1 MSAGATRTGAP
12 SPTLPSLASGEGS
25 GRRSG
30 GANQWLTAVLVAL
43 ATFMEILDTTIA
55 NVALRYIAGGLGVS
69 VDEASWVV
77 TTYLVANAIILTAS
91 AFLAK
96 TIGRKRFFLIC
107 LALFTA
113 SSVLCGI
120 AWTLQTLLLFR
131 IMQGLAGGGMV
142 PVASSILVDAFPP
155 EKRGQAFALF
165 GVAVA
170 VAPVVGPTLGGW
182 LSDNVSWHWAFLIN
196 GPVGVV
202 TLALIALVV
211 RDSEAAVE
219 ERRKWRQQKAGFD
232 VVGFVLVATFLGALE
247 IMLDRGLEDDW
258 FGSSFIT
265 TVAIVCAL
273 AFLLMI
279 PWEATRR
286 NPTIDVRMVATRQ
299 FGACFLVMLATGALL
314 LATTQFLPELVQE
327 DFGYNATM
335 AGVMVSPGGVVAM
348 VMMFVAGRMV
358 GKIQPKY
365 LIAAGAVVIAVSMYA
380 LTNVYGDLGFWF
392 MARSRMLFAAGIP
405 FMFIPIT
412 AASYDGISPDK
423 TGQASALINMARN
436 TGGSIG
442 ISLINN
448 VLWRREQFHR
458 NMLVDQALPSSVQYQ
473 DTLHH
478 MTNYFVGQG
487 NPLIEAQQQA
497 IAWVGQQVQ
506 LQASFFAYM
515 DAFWVLTLLALAA
528 VPLALSLRN
537 VKPGGGAP
545 AGH

>member
-1 MSAGATRTGAP
+1 MSASTTQTSAPAATGGTGAN
-12 SPTLPSLASGEGS
+12 
-25 GRRSG
+25 R
-30 GANQWLTAVLVAL
+30 WLIAVLVAL

-69 VDEASWVV
+69 EDEASWVV

-96 TIGRKRFFLIC
+96 TIGRKAFFLIC
-107 LALFTA
+107 LALFTV

-120 AWTLQTLLLFR
+120 AWTLPLLLLFR

-142 PVASSILVDAFPP
+142 PVASSILVDTFPP

-211 RDSEAAVE
+211 RDSAAAVE
-219 ERRKWRQQKAGFD
+219 EQRKWRRQKDGFD

-247 IMLDRGLEDDW
+247 VVLDRGLEDDW

-265 TVAIVCAL
+265 TVAIVCAF
-273 AFLLMI
+273 AFVLMI
-279 PWEATRR
+279 PWEMTRR

-348 VMMFVAGRMV
+348 VMMFVAGRLV

-365 LIAAGAVVIAVSMYA
+365 LIAAGAAIIALSMYS

-412 AASYDGISPDK
+412 AASYDGIPPDK
-423 TGQASALINMARN
+423 TGQASALINAARN

-448 VLWRREQFHR
+448 VLWRREQFHQ
-458 NMLVDQALPSSVQYQ
+458 NMLVDQALPSSVPYQ

-478 MTNYFVGQG
+478 MTNFFVGQG
-487 NPLIEAQQQA
+487 SPLIEAQRQA
-497 IAWVGQQVQ
+497 LAWVGQQVQ

-515 DAFWVLTLLALAA
+515 DAFWVLMLLALAA

-537 VKPGGGAP
+537 IRPRGGAP
-545 AGH
+545 ASH

>member
-1 MSAGATRTGAP
+1 MNAGPTQTSAPAGTGSAGANP
-12 SPTLPSLASGEGS
+12 
-25 GRRSG
+25 
-30 GANQWLTAVLVAL
+30 WLIAMLVAL

-55 NVALRYIAGGLGVS
+55 NVALPYIAGGLGVS

-120 AWTLQTLLLFR
+120 AWTLQTMLLFR

-211 RDSEAAVE
+211 RESEAAVE
-219 ERRKWRQQKAGFD
+219 EQRKWRQQKAGFD

-273 AFLLMI
+273 AFMLMI

-299 FGACFLVMLATGALL
+299 FGACFLVMLAIGALL

-327 DFGYNATM
+327 DFGYTATW
-335 AGVMVSPGGVVAM
+335 AGVMVSPGGGVAM
-348 VMMFVAGRMV
+348 VMMFVAGRLV

-365 LIAAGAVVIAVSMYA
+365 LIAAGAVGIALSMYA

-392 MARSRMLFAAGIP
+392 MARSRMLFAAAIP

-412 AASYDGISPDK
+412 AASYDGIPPDK

-448 VLWRREQFHR
+448 VLWRREQFHQSR
-458 NMLVDQALPSSVQYQ
+458 LVDQALPSSVQYQ
-473 DTLHH
+473 NTLHH
-478 MTNYFVGQG
+478 MTDYFVAQG
-487 NPLIEAQQQA
+487 SPLIKAQHQA
-497 IAWVGQQVQ
+497 LAWIGQQVQ
-506 LQASFFAYM
+506 MQASFLAYM
-515 DAFWVLTLLALAA
+515 DAFWVLTLIALAA
-528 VPLALSLRN
+528 VPLALTLRS
-537 VKPGGGAP
+537 VKLGGAKP
-545 AGH
+545 AAH

>member
-1 MSAGATRTGAP
+1 MSAGTTQTGSPPATG
-12 SPTLPSLASGEGS
+12 GM
-25 GRRSG
+25 

-120 AWTLQTLLLFR
+120 AWTLQLLLLFR

-142 PVASSILVDAFPP
+142 PVASSILVDTFPP

-219 ERRKWRQQKAGFD
+219 ERRKWRRQKAGFD

-247 IMLDRGLEDDW
+247 IVLDRGLEDDW

-273 AFLLMI
+273 AFVLMI
-279 PWEATRR
+279 PWEMTRR

-299 FGACFLVMLATGALL
+299 FGACFVVMLATGALL

-348 VMMFVAGRMV
+348 VMMFVAGRLV

-365 LIAAGAVVIAVSMYA
+365 LIAAGAVIIAVSMYA

-412 AASYDGISPDK
+412 AASYDGIPPDK
-423 TGQASALINMARN
+423 IGQASALINAARN

-448 VLWRREQFHR
+448 VLWRREQFHQ

-473 DTLHH
+473 AHCT
-478 MTNYFVGQG
+478 T
-487 NPLIEAQQQA
+487 
-497 IAWVGQQVQ
+497 
-506 LQASFFAYM
+506 
-515 DAFWVLTLLALAA
+515 
-528 VPLALSLRN
+528 
-537 VKPGGGAP
+537 
-545 AGH
+545 